1 MDLLSGMEFDLFVP
15 SFSQIQHHFSVSPF
29 WLEALL
35 SVNFI
40 GYCISLLVVGHY
52 ADRYGRRP
60 MILGGLFCFIVGS
73 VFCLLDL
80 GFSWLLF
87 GRFLQGVGV
96 AAPSILSFLII
107 ADRYAMDRQQ
117 FLLAMLNGVM
127 NVAVGVAPVLGSTIA
142 LYFDWQGNFFALL
155 GLGLVTT
162 IMVMAFI
169 PKDVGRLRPEVG
181 WWRGYKS
188 VCQSKLFLFYMFFF
202 AAMYVPWWLF
212 VGVGPLLFVKNLH
225 VSLRAFGMYQGVV
238 ALAFGLGSIL
248 FGFVVNHR
256 SRKMWLT
263 ITLWIFVLSFF
274 LMAWVTWWQN
284 TNPAMITLAM
294 LVITVGEI
302 IPSVIVYPLCLTL
315 MPDAKAKV
323 TALMFGVRLTMASVS
338 LQWLG
343 YFYDG
348 TFRNTGMMICVFMLA
363 AIVMQYI
370 LIKKDCFV
378 QARVAG

>member
-15 SFSQIQHHFSVSPF
+15 SFSQIQHHFGVSPF
-29 WLEALL
+29 WIEALL

-73 VFCLLDL
+73 VFCLLGL

-155 GLGLVTT
+155 GLGMFTT
-162 IMVMAFI
+162 LMVMAFI
-169 PKDVGRLRPEVG
+169 PKEVRRLQPEIG
-181 WWRGYKS
+181 WWGGYKS
-188 VCQSKLFLFYMFFF
+188 VCQSKPFLFYMLFF

-212 VGVGPLLFVKNLH
+212 VGVAPLLFVKNLH

-238 ALAFGLGSIL
+238 ALAFGVGSIL

-256 SRKMWLT
+256 SRKLWLT

-294 LVITVGEI
+294 LVITVGEV
-302 IPSVIVYPLCLTL
+302 IPSVIVYPLCLIL

-323 TALMFGVRLTMASVS
+323 TALMFIARLTIASVS
-338 LQWLG
+338 LQLLG

-348 TFRNTGMMICVFMLA
+348 TFRNAGVTICLFMMA

-378 QARVAG
+378 QERMAG